1 MGGTEQL
8 TSHELTK
15 AQALAYKD
23 AGLPTREIA
32 EKTGMSLSA
41 LGRLFTQS
49 KLVNDPLATGPLIV
63 PTRKVG
69 SGRPPKIT
77 EDMKKGMEKALKK
90 DPTLMAKQLKN
101 KVDGMTDMKVRTIQ
115 DVLCRV
121 MGLRSELIRL
131 ASGTRRGTR
140 T

>member
-1 MGGTEQL
+1 MAK
-8 TSHELTK
+8 HPHKLTK

-32 EKTGMSLSA
+32 VKTGMSLSA

-69 SGRPPKIT
+69 SGRPPKIM
-77 EDMKKGMEKALKK
+77 ENMKKGMEKALKK
-90 DPTLMAKQLKN
+90 DPTLTAKELKN
-101 KVDGMTDMKVRTIQ
+101 KVVGMTDMNVRTIQ

-121 MGLRSELIRL
+121 MGLRSEVTGLSKRK
-131 ASGTRRGTR
+131 R

>member
-1 MGGTEQL
+1 MAKHP
-8 TSHELTK
+8 HELTK

-23 AGLPTREIA
+23 AGIPTRDIA

-41 LGRLFTQS
+41 LARLFTQS

-69 SGRPPKIT
+69 SGRPPVIT
-77 EDMKKGMEKALKK
+77 EKMKKGMEKALKE
-90 DPTLMAKQLKN
+90 DPTLTAKELKTR
-101 KVDGMTDMKVRTIQ
+101 VAGMTQMKVRTIQ

-121 MGLRSELIRL
+121 MGLRSELIRS
-131 ASGTRRGTR
+131 ASGTRRVTR
-140 T
+140 SSRS